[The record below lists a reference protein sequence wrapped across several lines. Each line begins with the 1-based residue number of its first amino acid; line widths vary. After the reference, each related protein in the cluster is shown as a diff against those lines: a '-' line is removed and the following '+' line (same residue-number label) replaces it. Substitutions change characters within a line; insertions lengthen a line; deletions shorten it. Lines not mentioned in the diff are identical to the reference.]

1 MKNYKFD
8 VLAIGELNVDLIMN
22 NIDGTPEI
30 GKEKLAGSMTLTLG
44 SSTAIFAAN
53 LSSLGSKVGF
63 LGKIGKDSFG
73 DLVKDSLI
81 DKGIDT
87 SLIIAE
93 DGLATGAT
101 VVLAVGEDR
110 ANVTYPGAMDY
121 LTIDDISDESL
132 LQAKHIHFSS
142 FFIQPGIRKNVQA
155 LFKRAKELGLTTSLD
170 TQWDPSEK
178 WEFDYNSILPWVD
191 VFLPNETEILFLT
204 GTKKTEDAFKKL
216 APFGKN
222 IVIKQGNKGAL
233 LFSENGELY
242 EMPAYLNT
250 KVVDT
255 IGAGDSFNAG
265 FVHMFVK
272 GKPVQKCLDF
282 GNLIGAISTTA
293 AGGTGAFKSKEL
305 IRKKAK
311 EKFNVPIDI
320 WE

>member
-22 NIDGTPEI
+22 NIEGTPEI

-63 LGKIGKDSFG
+63 LGKIGNDSFG
-73 DLVKDSLI
+73 DLVKESLSE
-81 DKGIDT
+81 KGIDI
-87 SLIIAE
+87 SLVIAE
-93 DGLATGAT
+93 DGLTTGAT

-121 LTIDDISDESL
+121 LTINDISDESL

-142 FFIQPGIRKNVQA
+142 FFIQPGIRKDVHS

-178 WEFDYNSILPWVD
+178 WDFDYKSILPWVD
-191 VFLPNETEILFLT
+191 LFLPNETEILFLT
-204 GTKKTEDAFKKL
+204 GTKKTEDAIKKL
-216 APFGKN
+216 MPYGKN
-222 IVIKQGNKGAL
+222 IIIKQGNKGAL
-233 LFSENGELY
+233 LRSEKGEMY
-242 EMPAYLNT
+242 EMPSYLNT

-265 FVHMFVK
+265 FIHMFVK
-272 GKPVQKCLDF
+272 GEPVQKCLDF
-282 GNLIGAISTTA
+282 GNLTGAISTTA
-293 AGGTGAFKSKEL
+293 PGGTGAFESKEL
-305 IRKKAK
+305 IRKAAK
-311 EKFNVPIDI
+311 EKFNITI
-320 WE
+320 NI